1 MSEILEI
8 KWKLIGNINNQ
19 EADIEKIYNPYSLC
33 IEFNKKIKKVADI
46 TSTSVYPTTI
56 LKSPLKIK
64 QYGGEQEGKIKIK
77 KKDLERL
84 LSNNEVSN
92 IYIENL
98 QNIEKTQTIERI
110 SVIPDCLESNCK
122 YIKLLPNYK
131 KLYLLL
137 DLNKTCNMKKNRR
150 YPNCVKSII
159 SINSELLDKDFI

>member
-1 MSEILEI
+1 MSETLEI
-8 KWKLIGNINNQ
+8 KWKLVGNINNK
-19 EADIEKIYNPYSLC
+19 EIDIEKIYNPYSFC
-33 IEFNKKIKKVADI
+33 IEFNKKIKKVNDI
-46 TSTSVYPTTI
+46 SSTSVYPTTI

-64 QYGGEQEGKIKIK
+64 QYDGEQEGKIKIK

-110 SVIPDCLESNCK
+110 TVIPDCFESNCK

-137 DLNKTCNMKKNRR
+137 NLNKTCNLKNRD

-159 SINSELLDKDFI
+159 SINSNLLDKDII